1 VPPGGLLLEP
11 LRGRALERSLV
22 EDASAGGTNLPLDLV
37 RDARAL
43 PQSVLDDGGMPV
55 PLVWPSHLH

>member
-1 VPPGGLLLEP
+1 LEP

-22 EDASAGGTNLPLDLV
+22 EDASAGGADLPLDLV

-55 PLVWPSHLH
+55 TLVWPSHLH